1 MSGPSPDIIDL
12 ALAED
17 IGTGDVTVRFF
28 TDPTATASGR
38 IVTRQVACLAGVDVA
53 AEVFRR
59 IDPTLDIKILRKNG
73 DTLRAGDAV
82 LSVSGTAGSLLTAER
97 TALNFI
103 QRLSGT
109 ATMARAYVDAIAG
122 TGAKILDTRKTTPGM
137 RALEKA
143 AVAAGGATNHR
154 MGLHDMVMVK
164 DNHLATSGG
173 TQTLQQMIA
182 RTRADHPDLRIEIEA
197 DTVEQALAFA
207 GLHGVD
213 VILLDNMSLPD
224 LRTVVSARP
233 KGVSLEASGGVTLH
247 TVRAIAET
255 GVDFI
260 SIGAMT
266 HSASSVDFG
275 LDFDCPAAS

>member
-1 MSGPSPDIIDL
+1 MPERGPDIIDL

-17 IGTGDVTVRFF
+17 IGPGDVTVKWF
-28 TDPTATASGR
+28 TDPAAAATAR
-38 IVTRQVACLAGVDVA
+38 IVTRQEACLAGVDVA
-53 AEVFRR
+53 AEVFQRV
-59 IDPTLDIKILRKNG
+59 DPELEVTILRENG
-73 DTLRAGDAV
+73 SALTRGDAV
-82 LSVSGTAGSLLTAER
+82 LSVSGRAGSILTAER

-109 ATMARAYVDAIAG
+109 ATMARAFVQAVAG

-164 DNHLATSGG
+164 DNHLAICPGVED
-173 TQTLQQMIA
+173 LQSMV
-182 RTRADHPDLRIEIEA
+182 TRARAENPSLKIEIEA

-207 GLHGVD
+207 SLRGVD
-213 VILLDNMSLPD
+213 VVLVDNMCLDD
-224 LRTVVSARP
+224 LHKVVAARP
-233 KGVSLEASGGVTLH
+233 AGVAIEASGGVTLA
-247 TVRAIAET
+247 TVRQIAET

-260 SIGAMT
+260 STGAMT
-266 HSASSVDFG
+266 HSAPSVDFG
-275 LDFDCPAAS
+275 LDFEAAR

>member
-1 MSGPSPDIIDL
+1 MPERAPDIIDL

-17 IGTGDVTVRFF
+17 IGSGDVTVKWF
-28 TDPTATASGR
+28 TGPSATATAR
-38 IVTRQVACLAGVDVA
+38 IVTRQEACLAGVDVA

-59 IDPTLDIKILRKNG
+59 VDPGLEVKILRENG
-73 DTLRAGDAV
+73 CALERGDAV
-82 LSVSGTAGSLLTAER
+82 LSVTGRAGSILSAER

-109 ATMARAYVDAIAG
+109 ATMARAFVQAVAG

-143 AVAAGGATNHR
+143 AVTAGGAANHR

-164 DNHLATSGG
+164 DNHLAICPGVAD
-173 TQTLQQMIA
+173 LQSMVA
-182 RTRADHPDLRIEIEA
+182 RARVENPGLKIEIEA

-207 GLHGVD
+207 SLRGLD
-213 VILLDNMSLPD
+213 VVLLDNMCLDD
-224 LRTVVSARP
+224 LRKVVAARP
-233 KGVSLEASGGVTLH
+233 AGVALEASGGVTLA
-247 TVRAIAET
+247 TVRQIAET

-260 SIGAMT
+260 SAGAMT
-266 HSASSVDFG
+266 HSAPSVDFG
-275 LDFDCPAAS
+275 LDFEAAR